1 MPLKFTWK
9 SIVGVL
15 MSVGGVATQAY
26 QANAS
31 SSPHPTSA
39 WNGLLVLAGGGIIA
53 AERIADAWDN
63 KTTLTAKIAGVVDAV
78 KTEAPAVTKTVRS
91 VSPELAQLRAD
102 AEAAIAHAEAL
113 VAKAN
118 AAGAPTHSAA

>member
-15 MSVGGVATQAY
+15 MSLGGVATQAY
-26 QANAS
+26 QQNATAH
-31 SSPHPTSA
+31 PHPTSA
-39 WNGLLVLAGGGIIA
+39 FNAVAVVAGAVVIG

-78 KTEAPAVTKTVRS
+78 KAEVPAVTKTVQS

-102 AEAAIAHAEAL
+102 AEAAVQHAQQL
-113 VAKAN
+113 VDRAN
-118 AAGAPTHSAA
+118 AAGAAHSAA